1 MRENDDRI
9 PVVDDGTLFAVAAVL
24 AAAVIDANPGYA
36 DEAKFEEAADQIRE
50 KTLGFLKTVRTMSG
64 MGGKPLLHHMF
75 KVAGVKDRKEHTSE
89 LQSLMRISYAVF
101 CLKQKTA
108 HEQIERKDCT
118 IAVYT
123 RHIEGHK
130 HMVH

>member
-75 KVAGVKDRKEHTSE
+75 KVAGVSSE
-89 LQSLMRISYAVF
+89 
-101 CLKQKTA
+101 
-108 HEQIERKDCT
+108 ERRVGQECVSTCKSRGWP
-118 IAVYT
+118 YNS
-123 RHIEGHK
+123 K
-130 HMVH
+130 KK

>member
-75 KVAGVKDRKEHTSE
+75 KVTRSEEHTSE

-101 CLKQKTA
+101 CLKK
-108 HEQIERKDCT
+108 K
-118 IAVYT
+118 
-123 RHIEGHK
+123 
-130 HMVH
+130 

>member
-36 DEAKFEEAADQIRE
+36 DEAKFEAAADQIRE

-64 MGGKPLLHHMF
+64 MGGKPILHHMF
-75 KVAGVKDRKEHTSE
+75 KVAGVKTVTHPANLNCRSTDNEKERGMRDLVQASQPRK
-89 LQSLMRISYAVF
+89 LLR
-101 CLKQKTA
+101 
-108 HEQIERKDCT
+108 
-118 IAVYT
+118 
-123 RHIEGHK
+123 EG
-130 HMVH
+130 